1 MFFEQSKLVCREQVW
16 TQVCRRNA
24 NSKATVVGA
33 RARRQR
39 LVLVFPSCLLF
50 VFGVSKQVSRQGYSI
65 VKVDHKRKTDLSGYF
80 QDEQSDSSEDGG
92 KRVAKKC
99 RPSPPSGP
107 VNFLSFHL
115 MDMRSKTTLQQFQ
128 MDVCK
133 ADTTEAIWENL
144 VKIHKTY
151 PNGGAVGGGVKF
163 FTEMNDKTMERSGIV
178 PKGST
183 IDEVKDLFDKIMVWD
198 NLLFDHPDHPN
209 SMQFVNFMVS
219 IIPGMKERRF

>member
-1 MFFEQSKLVCREQVW
+1 MPKKRKQQ
-16 TQVCRRNA
+16 A
-24 NSKATVVGA
+24 NSGGGKGKETKASA
-33 RARRQR
+33 CFAIM
-39 LVLVFPSCLLF
+39 FIIC
-50 VFGVSKQVSRQGYSI
+50 FGVSKQVSRQGYGI

-151 PNGGAVGGGVKF
+151 PNGGAVGGGVKL

-198 NLLFDHPDHPN
+198 NLLFDHPDHPV